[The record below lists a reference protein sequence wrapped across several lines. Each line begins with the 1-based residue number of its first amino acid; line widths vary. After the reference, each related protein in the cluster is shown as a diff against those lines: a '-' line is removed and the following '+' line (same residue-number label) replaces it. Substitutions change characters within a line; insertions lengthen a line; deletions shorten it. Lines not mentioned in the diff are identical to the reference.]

1 MHGKDPKRIALA
13 LQGGGA
19 HGAFTW
25 GVLDRFLEDERIA
38 IEGISGTSAGAMNAV
53 VTADG
58 LEQGGPPGAR
68 DSLERF
74 WGTISR
80 HGSFSPYHSGPFNP
94 WGADWSPAALW
105 LDVLSLMVSPYQLNP
120 FNLNPLRK
128 VLEETVDFERLRRSK
143 TIQLYIS
150 ATNVRT
156 NHLHVFDT
164 PRISLESVLASACL
178 PQLHHA
184 VEVEGEFYWDGG
196 FMGNP
201 VLEPLVRRCQSS
213 DIVIVQLNPT
223 HRAEVPTT
231 SYEIAGRLNE
241 ITFNASLMHEMRAIA
256 RITRM
261 IETGL
266 LRDSRYEL
274 TYLHL
279 IDAGEALS
287 GLGVRSKL
295 DTSWAFLTRLRDLGR
310 SEAGRWLEENFT
322 HLGSRTTLDLA
333 AWEPLDRSEASRAW
347 PPPGS
352 PRSDGPESGA
362 P

>member
-1 MHGKDPKRIALA
+1 MRGKDPKRIALA

-58 LEQGGPPGAR
+58 LERGGRRGAR
-68 DSLERF
+68 DALEGF
-74 WGTISR
+74 WSAISR

-94 WGADWSPAALW
+94 LGANWSPTALW

-120 FNLNPLRK
+120 FNFNPLRQ
-128 VLEETVDFERLRRSK
+128 VLESTVDFDRLRRSQ
-143 TIQLYIS
+143 TIQLYVS

-156 NHLHVFDT
+156 NHLHVFET
-164 PRISLESVLASACL
+164 PEISLESVLASACL

-184 VEVEGEFYWDGG
+184 VEVDGEAYWDGG

-201 VLEPLVRRCQSS
+201 VLEPLVRRCHSS
-213 DIVIVQLNPT
+213 DIVIVQLNAT

-231 SYEIAGRLNE
+231 SYEIADRLNE

-261 IETGL
+261 IEKGI
-266 LRDSRYEL
+266 LRDPRYEL
-274 TYLHL
+274 AYLHL
-279 IDAGEALS
+279 IGAGDALA

-310 SEAGRWLEENFT
+310 GEAGSWLEANFE
-322 HLGSRTTLDLA
+322 HLGRRSTLDLA
-333 AWEPLDRSEASRAW
+333 AWEPQDRSKASRAW
-347 PPPGS
+347 PSPGS

>member
-1 MHGKDPKRIALA
+1 MSPQTKPITLA

-25 GVLDRFLEDERIA
+25 GVLDRLLEDERIV
-38 IEGISGTSAGAMNAV
+38 IEGVSGTSAGAMNAV

-58 LEQGGPPGAR
+58 LVRGGRSGAR
-68 DSLERF
+68 QALEAF
-74 WGTISR
+74 WRAISR

-94 WGADWSPAALW
+94 LGADWSPAALW
-105 LDVLSLMVSPYQLNP
+105 FDVLSLMVSPYQLNP

-128 VLEETVDFERLRRSK
+128 VLEESVDFGRLRQCPLK
-143 TIQLYIS
+143 LYVS

-156 NHLHVFDT
+156 NHLRVFTT
-164 PRISLESVLASACL
+164 PEISVESVLASACL

-184 VEVEGEFYWDGG
+184 VKVEGESYWDGG

-213 DIVIVQLNPT
+213 DILIVQINPI
-223 HRAEVPTT
+223 HQAEVPRTAP
-231 SYEIAGRLNE
+231 EIADRLNE

-261 IETGL
+261 IEQGVI
-266 LRDSRYEL
+266 RDPRYEL
-274 TYLHL
+274 AYLHM
-279 IDAGEALS
+279 IGAEEALA

-295 DTSWAFLTRLRDLGR
+295 DTNWAFLTELRDRGR
-310 SEAGRWLEENFT
+310 SEAGRWLDRNFH
-322 HLGSRTTLDLA
+322 HLGQKSTLDLTAWQPLEVGEEAQPCGLSEREA
-333 AWEPLDRSEASRAW
+333 AKAGK
-347 PPPGS
+347 GS
-352 PRSDGPESGA
+352 VR
-362 P
+362 